1 MASTH
6 SHALHNFILTP
17 QQQNLLFRALTS
29 NQQGGN
35 STSSS
40 NNAMSLSPDTL
51 SKSPT
56 QVQKTEP
63 HLASPTGTSNGIQES
78 PFLDYDYDLGP
89 DTSFDFDF
97 GQDGQAKMIG
107 DLPGTSPTEDDSKA
121 SSPDEESPDKRSHP
135 DDEDE
140 EEEEGGGKRRES
152 EGKVPKKPGR
162 KPLMNEPSSKRK
174 AQNRAAQRAFRER
187 KEKHLKDL
195 ETKVEELEKAST
207 ATNNENS
214 QLRAQIDKLTMEL
227 NEYKKKLSL
236 LNSPRSISGSNTASR
251 NTVFGNAAI
260 QNLSDVNFQFE
271 FPKFGVLPGPQTS
284 YASIPRTSLYHTSS
298 SGNSPNSQNSP
309 TEKSKDQATPNSTK
323 SRENSDSQ
331 SKDASSKSSGSP
343 YDSTFGASVSR
354 TSLDSSHNSV
364 NGANTGSPCSST
376 ANSNMGPT
384 SSCGTSP
391 EPCTQSPMGF
401 KPVDTLTTIGEE
413 QPSLTTDSVN
423 HFNNVDFSS
432 IDWMSQQNGG
442 QFDPQLFGDYREPQD
457 NILSSATFD
466 DSFFNDAFDV
476 DFTTPYNVAPSPN
489 APKKN
494 LIAEIDARKE
504 SEDTIISSNGK
515 LLTCNN
521 IWEKLQACPR
531 VQSGDLDLD
540 GLCSDLQKK
549 AKCGGS
555 GAVVDEQDFKA
566 VMTKYLGN
574 DAGKCT
580 TNVSG
585 SIAL

>member
-1 MASTH
+1 MASAHTH
-6 SHALHNFILTP
+6 SLHNFILTP

-29 NQQGGN
+29 NQPGG
-35 STSSS
+35 S
-40 NNAMSLSPDTL
+40 NVNTTNGLSLSPESL
-51 SKSPT
+51 SKSP
-56 QVQKTEP
+56 VQNQKVDSAQNTP
-63 HLASPTGTSNGIQES
+63 NGTSNGVQES

-97 GQDGQAKMIG
+97 ANDGQAKMIG
-107 DLPGTSPTEDDSKA
+107 DLPGTSSKDDEESKA
-121 SSPDEESPDKRSHP
+121 SSPDNDSPDKRSHP
-135 DDEDE
+135 DDDEDDE
-140 EEEEGGGKRRES
+140 IDEGGGKRRES

-162 KPLMNEPSSKRK
+162 KPLTNEPSSKRK

-214 QLRAQIDKLTMEL
+214 QLRSQIEKLTMEL
-227 NEYKKKLSL
+227 NEYKKKLTL
-236 LNSPRSISGSNTASR
+236 LNSPRPVTGSTSGNR
-251 NTVFGNAAI
+251 NTMFGQAAI

-271 FPKFGVLPGPQTS
+271 FPKFGILPGPQDTQMNGIKTS
-284 YASIPRTSLYHTSS
+284 YPPSS
-298 SGNSPNSQNSP
+298 RNSPNSQTSP
-309 TEKSKDQATPNSTK
+309 IEKSKDQATPNSTR
-323 SRENSDSQ
+323 REHSDSQ
-331 SKDASSKSSGSP
+331 SKDSSSKSSGSP
-343 YDSTFGASVSR
+343 YDSTFGASASR
-354 TSLDSSHNSV
+354 TSLDSSHYSV

-376 ANSNMGPT
+376 ANSNMGPS

-391 EPCTQSPMGF
+391 EPCTQSPLGF

-413 QPSLTTDSVN
+413 QPALTSDSMAQ
-423 HFNNVDFSS
+423 FNNLNHMDFSNL
-432 IDWMSQQNGG
+432 DWLSQQNGG

-457 NILSSATFD
+457 NILASATFD

-476 DFTTPYNVAPSPN
+476 DFSVPYNMAAPSPN

-504 SEDTIISSNGK
+504 SEDTIVTTSNGK

-555 GAVVDEQDFKA
+555 GAVIDEQDFKA
-566 VMTKYLGN
+566 VMTKYLSGDGSN
-574 DAGKCT
+574 C
-580 TNVSG
+580 VSG
-585 SIAL
+585 A

>member
-1 MASTH
+1 MASAH
-6 SHALHNFILTP
+6 SQALHNFILTP

-29 NQQGGN
+29 NQPGGSN
-35 STSSS
+35 SSS
-40 NNAMSLSPDTL
+40 GNAMSLSPDSL
-51 SKSPT
+51 SKSPA
-56 QVQKTEP
+56 QNQK
-63 HLASPTGTSNGIQES
+63 GTSTFDSPNGTTNGIQES

-107 DLPGTSPTEDDSKA
+107 DLPGTSPNDNSKA
-121 SSPDEESPDKRSHP
+121 SSPDNESPDKRSHP

-140 EEEEGGGKRRES
+140 DEEEGGGKRRES

-162 KPLMNEPSSKRK
+162 KPLTNEPSSKRK

-207 ATNNENS
+207 ATNNENT

-227 NEYKKKLSL
+227 NEYKKKLTL
-236 LNSPRSISGSNTASR
+236 LSTPRSVSGGSGAQR
-251 NTVFGNAAI
+251 NQVFGNAAI

-271 FPKFGVLPGPQTS
+271 FPKFGVLPGPQGS
-284 YASIPRTSLYHTSS
+284 YAQVTRTSLYHTSS
-298 SGNSPNSQNSP
+298 SSGNSPNGQVSP
-309 TEKSKDQATPNSTK
+309 TDKSKDQASPNSTK
-323 SRENSDSQ
+323 HRDNSEAQ
-331 SKDASSKSSGSP
+331 SKDASSKSSASP
-343 YDSTFGASVSR
+343 YDSSTFGGSVSR

-376 ANSNMGPT
+376 GNSNMGPS

-391 EPCTQSPMGF
+391 EPCTQSPLGF

-413 QPSLTTDSVN
+413 QPSLTTDSMNQFN
-423 HFNNVDFSS
+423 HLAHVDFTSL
-432 IDWMSQQNGG
+432 DWMSQQNGG

-457 NILSSATFD
+457 NILANTTFD

-504 SEDTIISSNGK
+504 SEDTIITSNGK

-566 VMTKYLGN
+566 VMTKYLGAE
-574 DAGKCT
+574 AGKCA
-580 TNVSG
+580 S
-585 SIAL
+585 SCD